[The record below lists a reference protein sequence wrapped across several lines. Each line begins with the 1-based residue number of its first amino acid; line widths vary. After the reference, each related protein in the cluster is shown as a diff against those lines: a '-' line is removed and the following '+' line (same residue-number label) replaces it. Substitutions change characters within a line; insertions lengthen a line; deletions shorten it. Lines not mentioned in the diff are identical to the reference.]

1 MSNKKQIPNALK
13 SSDTDLNHQHCLP
26 KQAHFTAYNQLVIS
40 QQKSETLIRS
50 VFDIDSLQP
59 ISYKPTK
66 I

>member
-40 QQKSETLIRS
+40 QKNLRHLLEVCLT
-50 VFDIDSLQP
+50 
-59 ISYKPTK
+59 
-66 I
+66 